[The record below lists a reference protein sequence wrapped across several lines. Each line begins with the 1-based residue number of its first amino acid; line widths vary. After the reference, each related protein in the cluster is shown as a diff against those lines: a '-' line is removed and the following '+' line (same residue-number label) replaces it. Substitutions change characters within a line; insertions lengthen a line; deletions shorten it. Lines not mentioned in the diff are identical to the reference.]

1 MISHLKGILEH
12 IDKRHLVLDVKDVGY
27 HVNVASSTL
36 SRLPKLGEEIKLFTY
51 QVVREDEISLYGFL
65 SKEERSLF
73 AILIGVSGIGP
84 KTALTVLSSFPIDRL
99 VSAITKGDVDL
110 ISTVPGIGKKTA
122 QKLIIELKE
131 KVAKAYAIAPADMA
145 SGMPGDAPLISDA
158 ISAMITLGYSP
169 REARDAILRSGIDL
183 NIQSVE
189 DVLKQ
194 ALKNL
199 V

>member
-12 IDKRHLVLDVKDVGY
+12 IDKRHLVLDVKNVGY
-27 HVNVASSTL
+27 HVNVAASTL
-36 SRLPKLGEEIKLFTY
+36 SRLPKLGEEVKLFTY

-73 AILIGVSGIGP
+73 SILIGVSGIGP
-84 KTALTVLSSFPIDRL
+84 KTALTVLSSFPLDRL
-99 VSAITKGDVDL
+99 VLAITKGDVDL

-145 SGMPGDAPLISDA
+145 SGMPGEAPLISDA
-158 ISAMITLGYSP
+158 ISAMLSLGYSV

-183 NIQSVE
+183 NSQSVE
-189 DVLKQ
+189 EVLKQ